1 MPRDA
6 FPRVLADALIGSQNA
21 GYFGLDILTSDLSQI
36 ELKSQGRG
44 RSMAVGGFYWEAIKA
59 WSALSEELNLAQGHL
74 HNDHT
79 FFNPQIRDENGAT
92 FKPALW
98 MVRQGLTSVDQVRTI
113 SGVGLRRPQWNELVK
128 LRERI
133 PDLPRSDAPIF
144 MFKTKNTS
152 KEIQRVPFKDIY
164 TTFRSK
170 TVNERHFEDKWT
182 DALGIDIG
190 DEWKNVWT
198 RVHETKCNLKAK
210 SSVWRQLN
218 LNFWTSY
225 MDHAYI
231 CRGDGNCC
239 LCGQWA
245 RRRWHI
251 ITECHVVKELWQ
263 KLSDMVAP
271 LGGTTIIEPQE
282 MAFGLNGN
290 DKRTKL
296 RNRMSFVLR
305 STIMSMR
312 AVNLG
317 SVEVIVDRLWST
329 FLRYL
334 KKELVE
340 ELYVAKLEGSVTL
353 FESHTL
359 VAGLLGR
366 LVNGCVEWSA
376 ELSDVTYEYY
386 NLFN

>member
-1 MPRDA
+1 MGQIRINQGLRFGKAPRRKWDT
-6 FPRVLADALIGSQNA
+6 I
-21 GYFGLDILTSDLSQI
+21 YDL
-36 ELKSQGRG
+36 RG
-44 RSMAVGGFYWEAIKA
+44 RF
-59 WSALSEELNLAQGHL
+59 
-74 HNDHT
+74 
-79 FFNPQIRDENGAT
+79 
-92 FKPALW
+92 
-98 MVRQGLTSVDQVRTI
+98 
-113 SGVGLRRPQWNELVK
+113 
-128 LRERI
+128 
-133 PDLPRSDAPIF
+133 PDLPRSDTPNF
-144 MFKTKNTS
+144 MFKTKTGP
-152 KEIQRVPFKDIY
+152 KDLQRVPFRDIY

-170 TVNERHFEDKWT
+170 TDNERHFEDKWT
-182 DALGIDIG
+182 EALGIDIG
-190 DEWKNVWT
+190 DEWKSVWT
-198 RVHETKCNLKAK
+198 RVHETKCSLKAK

-218 LNFWTSY
+218 LNFWNCY

-231 CRGDGNCC
+231 GRGDGNCR

-245 RRRWHI
+245 RKRWHVI
-251 ITECHVVKELWQ
+251 IECEVVKKVWQ
-263 KLSDMVAP
+263 KLADMVAP
-271 LGGTTIIEPQE
+271 LGGTTVIEPQE

-312 AVNLG
+312 ALNLG
-317 SVEVIVDRLWST
+317 SVEVTVDRVWST